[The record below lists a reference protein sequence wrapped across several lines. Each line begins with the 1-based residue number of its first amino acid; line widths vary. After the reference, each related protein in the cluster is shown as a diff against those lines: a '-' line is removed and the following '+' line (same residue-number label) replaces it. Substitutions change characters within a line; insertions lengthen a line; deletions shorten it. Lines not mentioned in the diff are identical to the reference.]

1 MRGLH
6 LHPPELFPIERVWWI
21 YGLFVLMILGS
32 LFLDMR
38 RRNGKE
44 HELSHRE
51 ALFNV
56 LFWIG
61 FALLFC
67 VALYFYGLH
76 AFPGD
81 PRLAGYDHRVLAR
94 QSSLE
99 FLSGWLVEKSLS
111 IDNVF
116 IFIVVFDFFAILP
129 KYRHKIL
136 FYGILGAMVF
146 RGIFIAL
153 GSVLMQISWVPLFF
167 GVFLAF
173 TGLKVAFGPESH
185 PDPAEN
191 VLFRLLKKFLPITP
205 TLRDGKFLIRESGR
219 LMGTPLLLTLVFIEF
234 TDIVFAVDSVPAIFA
249 ITGEP
254 FIVFTS
260 NIFAILGLR
269 ALFFLLAGIMEKFH
283 YLKYGLGFILCFVG
297 LKMSWLDRHFDG
309 HFPTIWSLGI
319 IVVALAAAA
328 FFSWLLPLKKE
339 EGGV

>member
-1 MRGLH
+1 MIAAAYH
-6 LHPPELFPIERVWWI
+6 PELFPMDRDWWI
-21 YGLFVLMILGS
+21 YGLFILMILGS

-38 RRNGKE
+38 RRNGSE
-44 HELSHRE
+44 HELRHRE

-56 LFWIG
+56 LFWVG

-76 AFPGD
+76 AFPQD
-81 PRLAGYDHRVLAR
+81 PRLAGYDHQSLAK

-116 IFIVVFDFFAILP
+116 IFIVVFDFFAIP
-129 KYRHKIL
+129 SKYRHKIL

-191 VLFRLLKKFLPITP
+191 VILRLLKKFLPITP
-205 TLRDGKFLIRESGR
+205 TLHDGKFLIRESGR

-249 ITGEP
+249 ITSEP

-269 ALFFLLAGIMEKFH
+269 ALFFLLAGLMSKFH

-309 HFPTIWSLGI
+309 HFPTVWSLGI
-319 IVVALAAAA
+319 IVGALAAAA

-339 EGGV
+339 EGAD

>member
-1 MRGLH
+1 MIAAAYH
-6 LHPPELFPIERVWWI
+6 PELFPMDRDWWI
-21 YGLFVLMILGS
+21 YGLFILMILGS

-38 RRNGKE
+38 RRNGSE

-56 LFWIG
+56 LFWVG

-76 AFPGD
+76 AFPQD
-81 PRLAGYDHRVLAR
+81 PRLAGYDHQSLAK

-116 IFIVVFDFFAILP
+116 IFIVVFDFFAIPP

-136 FYGILGAMVF
+136 FYGILGAIVF

-191 VLFRLLKKFLPITP
+191 VILRLLKKFLPITP
-205 TLRDGKFLIRESGR
+205 TLHDGKFLIRESGR

-249 ITGEP
+249 ITSEP

-269 ALFFLLAGIMEKFH
+269 ALFFLLAGLMSKFH

-297 LKMSWLDRHFDG
+297 LKMSWLDGHFDG
-309 HFPTIWSLGI
+309 HFPTVWSLGI
-319 IVVALAAAA
+319 IVGALAAAA

-339 EGGV
+339 EGAD

>member
-1 MRGLH
+1 M
-6 LHPPELFPIERVWWI
+6 EQSWWL
-21 YGLFVLMILGS
+21 YGIFILMILGS
-32 LFLDMR
+32 LFMDMR
-38 RRNGKE
+38 KRNGKE

-56 LFWIG
+56 FFWIS

-67 VALYFYGLH
+67 VALYLYGINF
-76 AFPGD
+76 FPMD
-81 PRLAGYDHRVLAR
+81 PRLAGLDHQALAK
-94 QSSLE
+94 QISLE

-116 IFIVVFDFFAILP
+116 IFIVVFDFFAVP
-129 KYRHKIL
+129 AKYRHKIL

-146 RGIFIAL
+146 RALFIAL
-153 GSVLMQISWVPLFF
+153 GSVLMEISWVPMVF
-167 GVFLAF
+167 GIFLAF

-191 VLFRLLKKFLPITP
+191 VILLLIKKFLPITP
-205 TLRDGKFLIRESGR
+205 ALHNGKFIIRESGR

-249 ITGEP
+249 ITKEP

-260 NIFAILGLR
+260 NIYAILGLR
-269 ALFFLLAGIMEKFH
+269 ALFFLLAGLMSKFH

-297 LKMSWLDRHFDG
+297 LKMSWLDHHFDG
-309 HFPTIWSLGI
+309 HFPTLWSLAI
-319 IVVALAAAA
+319 IVGALFLAG
-328 FFSWLLPLKKE
+328 FCSWLFPLKEKE
-339 EGGV
+339 ATH